1 MWPSKRS
8 AIAVNPFRFKA
19 IRAVT
24 SLLGQTAFWIPVDI
38 GSPPQAPLCFL
49 QQRRRLLLGPLRP
62 AIALVSEPDSCREVE
77 SRLLKNYALIHSFMR
92 ARSRRSWC
100 IALLMREDE
109 HRATLTN
116 NNIHGGFEC
125 TRRV

>member
-24 SLLGQTAFWIPVDI
+24 SLLGQTATFVLLAFWIPVDI

-49 QQRRRLLLGPLRP
+49 QQCRLLLLLGPLRP

-92 ARSRRSWC
+92 ARSRRSLVYGTPY
-100 IALLMREDE
+100 A
-109 HRATLTN
+109 
-116 NNIHGGFEC
+116 
-125 TRRV
+125 

>member
-8 AIAVNPFRFKA
+8 AIAVNPFRFKT

-24 SLLGQTAFWIPVDI
+24 SLLGQTATLVLLAFWIPVDI

-49 QQRRRLLLGPLRP
+49 QQRRLLVGPLRP

-92 ARSRRSWC
+92 ARSRR
-100 IALLMREDE
+100 APRNVDE
-109 HRATLTN
+109 CVARKAVYNEIRHPAILK
-116 NNIHGGFEC
+116 
-125 TRRV
+125 

>member
-24 SLLGQTAFWIPVDI
+24 SLLGQTATLVLLAFWIPVAI
-38 GSPPQAPLCFL
+38 GSPPPAPLCFL
-49 QQRRRLLLGPLRP
+49 QQRRRRLLLLGPLRP

-92 ARSRRSWC
+92 ARSRRSLVYGTPY
-100 IALLMREDE
+100 A
-109 HRATLTN
+109 
-116 NNIHGGFEC
+116 
-125 TRRV
+125 